1 MALPQAPEL
10 PHGIEGLESYPFD
23 FSFLLYVLLALAIL
37 GLVFLWRKFK
47 FPKKALK
54 EAPRDLL

>member
-1 MALPQAPEL
+1 MSASNSNPMTPPQAPEL

-37 GLVFLWRKFK
+37 GLAFF
-47 FPKKALK
+47 FG
-54 EAPRDLL
+54 EN